1 MFHAATECH
10 PYRSTLGFDLSIAS
24 VCFCL
29 SVSSGLVKCEQ
40 MLGRE
45 FEVPFAA
52 VQFSKPHT
60 HLRKKILRRLV
71 FPGAE
76 KMHIDKLLAT
86 LISNHSKPGE
96 HSMLQLATERA
107 ATEQEGVNVNNV
119 RNRLE
124 HHHADQA
131 VITKA
136 VAGFQNERLKPARL
150 RKVFKLAFRALDIR
164 EVKLVGPLR

>member
-29 SVSSGLVKCEQ
+29 SVSSGLVECEQ

-45 FEVPFAA
+45 FELPGAA

-71 FPGAE
+71 LPGAE
-76 KMHIDKLLAT
+76 KAHIDKLLST

-107 ATEQEGVNVNNV
+107 ATEQEGVNVNSV
-119 RNRLE
+119 STRLE
-124 HHHADQA
+124 NHHPHQS

-136 VAGFQNERLKPARL
+136 VAGFQNERLK
-150 RKVFKLAFRALDIR
+150 RKVLEFAFRALDVS